1 MYSLFYYCV
10 YVYVFITSSSTYA
23 TYMTYTRVIYREM
36 PTSRDS
42 DLRRRPAEGG
52 LPITRVYQGGDRH
65 VLIIHTVRTY
75 STCVYYMC
83 MFVNI
88 YTYTPTCTNTLRLY
102 IVSIV

>member
-1 MYSLFYYCV
+1 MLAC
-10 YVYVFITSSSTYA
+10 
-23 TYMTYTRVIYREM
+23 
-36 PTSRDS
+36 RDS
-42 DLRRRPAEGG
+42 YLRRRPAEGG
-52 LPITRVYQGGDRH
+52 LPIPRVHQGGDRH
-65 VLIIHTVRTY
+65 VLIIHTVLLY